1 MSTSL
6 PIQETTGVTGEV
18 AFRENPGNLRRKKDP
33 PLALQVSVL
42 PRMEGVPGFIVNG
55 LFPVDA
61 SPFEA
66 GNISTLSKN
75 KFPAPGPESGA

>member
-33 PLALQVSVL
+33 PLALQVS
-42 PRMEGVPGFIVNG
+42 GFIVNG

-66 GNISTLSKN
+66 GNICTLSKN
-75 KFPAPGPESGA
+75 KFPAPGPESGT